1 MAINDVVHA
10 TVSFA
15 EFEARAH
22 AVHFVLDLTEP
33 LPPVQAD
40 QVQLEQV
47 LSNLVKNGIDA
58 MSAISGERVLVIRT
72 RVGAD
77 GGVEIAVIDRG
88 EGLPRRF
95 VATPSL
101 PLRRPNRTVSD
112 SGWQF
117 VGRSSRTIAAVCGRK
132 QYSARY
138 DLSASL
144 YPLRQPEPLIRVVV
158 SNRFICRT
166 GG

>member
-1 MAINDVVHA
+1 VAINDVVHA

-77 GGVEIAVIDRG
+77 GGVEIAVIDHG
-88 EGLPRRF
+88 EGLAEAVRGDPF
-95 VATPSL
+95 APFATTKP
-101 PLRRPNRTVSD
+101 D
-112 SGWQF
+112 G
-117 VGRSSRTIAAVCGRK
+117 VGLGLA
-132 QYSARY
+132 
-138 DLSASL
+138 
-144 YPLRQPEPLIRVVV
+144 
-158 SNRFICRT
+158 ICRT
-166 GG
+166 IVENHSGRLWVESSTAQGTTFCFSLPSAAA